1 MTTKLPFTELKVRRA
16 VEACRKAGVR
26 VAKVEVKPDGSII
39 VHDGDNDNSGL
50 PASGGAG
57 HAPGTPAWGVFKA

>member
-26 VAKVEVKPDGSII
+26 VSKVEVKPDGSII

-50 PASGGAG
+50 PDSVGAG
-57 HAPGTPAWGVFKA
+57 HPSGTPTWGVFKA